1 MATWAGAVYFF
12 HLSSGAEEDLVEV
25 ADLEVEAEEDSADSV
40 VVVVSAAAAPAD
52 LGDPWRA

>member
-1 MATWAGAVYFF
+1 VDGAAVDG
-12 HLSSGAEEDLVEV
+12 GA